1 MLLFGA
7 IAAQYRETLKGR
19 PAYIN
24 YCQLHRQYFA
34 AWEARPVG
42 EITKALIRAWHQG
55 EKEKPSHS
63 NKGLSYLKGVYNFAI
78 NAGAWDQANPVDGI
92 KKHAEY
98 SRDRV
103 LIQQELQLLLFG
115 IECLEPKRRAYLTLL
130 LTTACR
136 RGEACK
142 MEWAHVDLKIGRWW
156 KGKTK
161 SGRGQWIPLPSQTRA
176 ALDALPRT
184 GRYVFAGDP
193 NGEKQYWSESS
204 AEKFWGDLRSK
215 CALVNVTIHD
225 IRRTIAS
232 RIYAQERDWHL
243 VQAVLN
249 HYDGSPTAIYVR
261 LNYDLIAQVLQKH
274 ADSLWALALPGPT
287 DYAEPLAPLRET
299 GALPFAE
306 VLA

>member
-1 MLLFGA
+1 MESFGA
-7 IAAQYRETLKGR
+7 VSARYRMTLTGR
-19 PAYIN
+19 PAHRN
-24 YCQLHRQYFA
+24 YTQLHRQYFTD
-34 AWEARPVG
+34 WEPLMM
-42 EITKALIRAWHQG
+42 EDINKAKIREWHRATTPT
-55 EKEKPSHS
+55 PSHG
-63 NKGLSYLKGVYNFAI
+63 NKGLSYLKGVFNFAI
-78 NAGAWDQANPVDGI
+78 NDGAWDQANPVDGI

-161 SGRGQWIPLPSQTRA
+161 NGRGQWIPLPSQTRA

-215 CALVNVTIHD
+215 CALANVTIHD
-225 IRRTIAS
+225 IRRTVAS

-243 VQAVLN
+243 VQAVLVRRPRFTS
-249 HYDGSPTAIYVR
+249 GSTMI
-261 LNYDLIAQVLQKH
+261 
-274 ADSLWALALPGPT
+274 
-287 DYAEPLAPLRET
+287 
-299 GALPFAE
+299 
-306 VLA
+306 